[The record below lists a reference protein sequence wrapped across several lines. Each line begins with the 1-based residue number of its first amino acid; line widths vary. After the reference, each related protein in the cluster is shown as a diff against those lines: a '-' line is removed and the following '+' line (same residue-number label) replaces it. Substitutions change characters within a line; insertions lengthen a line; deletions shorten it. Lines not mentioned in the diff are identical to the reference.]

1 MGYMELKEK
10 LLANDYSICT
20 SSGYVSCER
29 GIKPVIGPMREDL
42 YFFKGQSVADKI
54 IGKASAMLLTLSGV
68 KDVYALP
75 ISKAGQEIFERY
87 NIPYKYDRLVDY
99 VINREGN
106 GMCPMEMT
114 VKDIDDPKEAFEAL
128 NRKLQQ
134 LSK

>member
-1 MGYMELKEK
+1 
-10 LLANDYSICT
+10 
-20 SSGYVSCER
+20 
-29 GIKPVIGPMREDL
+29 MREDL

-68 KDVYALP
+68 KDVYALT

-114 VKDIDDPKEAFEAL
+114 VKDIDDLKEAFEAL